1 MKPTW
6 TLTALG
12 LVTGTLVGALGYAQL
27 FASAEVPAVPSGTT
41 AAADAPALSAPPAS
55 VPPASAPVAKVTAAT
70 APVVPSAPV
79 VAAAPEPTADP
90 RVATLLAAWRD
101 AEARLADLQARLV
114 QVEQTLAGRIAAG
127 DTSLDRPTA
136 PRTPD
141 ERRTTLVA
149 AGVDAGLADDI
160 IWQEAR
166 LELDRLTLRDR
177 AVREGWIGTDR
188 YREEAGQLGGEA
200 RPLRDEIGDL
210 AYDRYLY
217 LTGED
222 NRVAVAAVLP
232 GSAAEG
238 VGLQAG
244 DLIESY
250 AGERMYAADALRD
263 GTTQGESG
271 ELVPVRVRRGRGIV
285 EVWVP
290 RGPLGIRLDMTRA
303 EPLP

>member
-1 MKPTW
+1 MLMKPTW

-12 LVTGTLVGALGYAQL
+12 FLTGTLIGALGYGQL
-27 FASAEVPAVPSGTT
+27 MASAEVSVAPSGTT
-41 AAADAPALSAPPAS
+41 AADTAPAASAAPVPA
-55 VPPASAPVAKVTAAT
+55 PAPVAKVTAAPVPDVPT
-70 APVVPSAPV
+70 AARV
-79 VAAAPEPTADP
+79 VATPEPMADP

-114 QVEQTLAGRIAAG
+114 QVEQTLVGRMAAG
-127 DTSLDRPTA
+127 DPELDRPTA

-149 AGVDAGLADDI
+149 AGVDAGLAEDI

-188 YREEAGQLGGEA
+188 YREAAGQLGGEA

-222 NRVAVAAVLP
+222 NRVAVAAVIP
-232 GSAAEG
+232 GSAAEAA
-238 VGLQAG
+238 GLQAG

-271 ELVPVRVRRGRGIV
+271 ALVPVRVRRGRGIV
-285 EVWVP
+285 EAWVP
-290 RGPLGIRLDMTRA
+290 RGPLGIRLDMTRV

>member
-1 MKPTW
+1 M
-6 TLTALG
+6 
-12 LVTGTLVGALGYAQL
+12 
-27 FASAEVPAVPSGTT
+27 
-41 AAADAPALSAPPAS
+41 
-55 VPPASAPVAKVTAAT
+55 KVTAVS

-127 DTSLDRPTA
+127 DPGMDRPTA

-141 ERRTTLVA
+141 ERRSALVA
-149 AGVDAGLADDI
+149 AGVDAGLAEDI

-166 LELDRLTLRDR
+166 LELERLALRDR

-188 YREEAGQLGGEA
+188 YREASGQLGGEP
-200 RPLRDEIGDL
+200 RPLREEIGDL

-222 NRVAVAAVLP
+222 NRVAVAAVIP
-232 GSAAEG
+232 GSAAEAA
-238 VGLQAG
+238 GLQAG

-285 EVWVP
+285 EAWVP

>member
-6 TLTALG
+6 TLAALG
-12 LVTGTLVGALGYAQL
+12 FVTGTLVGALGYGQL
-27 FASAEVPAVPSGTT
+27 FASAEVPAVSSGTT
-41 AAADAPALSAPPAS
+41 AADSAPAVAAPPASAPPAS
-55 VPPASAPVAKVTAAT
+55 ASVAKVTAAS
-70 APVVPSAPV
+70 APGVPSAPV
-79 VAAAPEPTADP
+79 VAAPREPTADP
-90 RVATLLAAWRD
+90 RVATLLAAWRN

-127 DTSLDRPTA
+127 DTGLDRPTA

-188 YREEAGQLGGEA
+188 YREASGQLGGEP
-200 RPLRDEIGDL
+200 RPLREEIGDR

-222 NRVAVAAVLP
+222 NRVAVAAVIP
-232 GSAAEG
+232 GSAAEAA
-238 VGLQAG
+238 GLQAG

-285 EVWVP
+285 EAWVP

>member
-12 LVTGTLVGALGYAQL
+12 FVTGTLIGALGYGQL
-27 FASAEVPAVPSGTT
+27 FASAEVPAVPSGHT
-41 AAADAPALSAPPAS
+41 AAVSAPALSAPPAS
-55 VPPASAPVAKVTAAT
+55 VAVVTVTAGP
-70 APVVPSAPV
+70 APAAPSTPV
-79 VAAAPEPTADP
+79 VAAAVEPTADP

-101 AEARLADLQARLV
+101 ADARLADLQARLV

-127 DTSLDRPTA
+127 DTGLDRPTA

-141 ERRTTLVA
+141 ERRSALVA

-188 YREEAGQLGGEA
+188 YREASGELGGES

-222 NRVAVAAVLP
+222 NRVTVAAVIP
-232 GSAAEG
+232 GSAAEAA
-238 VGLQAG
+238 GLQAG

-271 ELVPVRVRRGRGIV
+271 ELVPVRVRRGRGII
-285 EVWVP
+285 EAWVP
-290 RGPLGIRLDMTRA
+290 RGPLGIRLDMTRV